1 MKLALKMCN
10 FLCYFRTKIDEKV
23 MKSMSNRHESAKNRS
38 YVENTS
44 RNDLSPNS

>member
-1 MKLALKMCN
+1 
-10 FLCYFRTKIDEKV
+10 
-23 MKSMSNRHESAKNRS
+23 MSNRHESAKNRS